1 MRSKETKSHETS
13 FTFSFLIPT
22 GDEDSMFEDDDVEN
36 CQQQRLKALKT
47 SNETGIPVFV
57 PVCQSDGSYVQV
69 QCFYGTGYCW
79 CVNDEGKPVPGSSI
93 KYERP
98 KCRRR
103 RMKTKR
109 KRSKNRK
116 NQQKS
121 TKRNKKSKA
130 CIQADRSE
138 FNNQVVN
145 LIMTEFQEKH
155 GKAVHQGALNYK
167 QEMMEW
173 KFEQMDINK

>member
-1 MRSKETKSHETS
+1 MLS
-13 FTFSFLIPT
+13 FP
-22 GDEDSMFEDDDVEN
+22 DEDLMFDDDDEQN
-36 CQQQRLKALKT
+36 CEQQRLKALKT

-57 PVCQSDGSYVQV
+57 PVCQPDGSYVQV

-103 RMKTKR
+103 RVKTKR
-109 KRSKNRK
+109 KRSRNRK
-116 NQQKS
+116 QKS
-121 TKRNKKSKA
+121 TNKKAKKNKA

-138 FNNQVVN
+138 FNTQVAN
-145 LIMTEFQEKH
+145 LIMTEFREKH
-155 GKAVHQGALNYK
+155 GNKVPQGTLNYK

-173 KFEQMDINK
+173 KFDQMDVDK